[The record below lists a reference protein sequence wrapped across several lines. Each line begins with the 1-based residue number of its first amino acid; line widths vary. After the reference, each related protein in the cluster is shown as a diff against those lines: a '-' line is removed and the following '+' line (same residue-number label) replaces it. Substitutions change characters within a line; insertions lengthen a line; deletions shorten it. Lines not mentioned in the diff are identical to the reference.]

1 MTAATRSR
9 LKFAALMTA
18 CGLLTELA
26 FVAFLSPKSLAA
38 IPWPLQAAT
47 GLVFFYAIA
56 PWATMRLRFFKRGQ
70 E

>member
-1 MTAATRSR
+1 
-9 LKFAALMTA
+9 MTA
-18 CGLLTELA
+18 CGLLIELA